1 MGTRGRWSRRRATG
15 CRAHRRRS
23 RTRGQPHGHDG
34 RRPPVGVEAGLRW
47 TVGGRELLQ
56 LRATDGDGARRRPVN
71 IAGARPRAH
80 DASDSTPRART
91 RGVDGARRRPRSAG
105 HRDPCRL
112 CRCRRQAGRV
122 PPRRAARDDAGRRAG
137 RHSQGHRQ
145 GLAATCPPGGHH
157 RAQHRPAALH
167 RRGLVREVQSHGGC
181 AGGRYG
187 PRREQRHRGAD
198 LGARRRRHRRRMARC
213 PAVAD
218 RSTRRGDHVSTT
230 WLNGLE
236 WLAVLRIGLGLWW
249 LESWRHKDKKGWFE
263 RGTGIA
269 WAQSVADKHKWS
281 FVRTGFNKV
290 VAPRPK
296 QMAYVVVFSELLIGL
311 GLVFGLLTPIAAVG
325 GLLLNLLYFV
335 MMIHD
340 WAEQGQNLMMVL
352 IEVVVLGTHAWQR
365 WSLDN
370 YLGLFV

>member
-1 MGTRGRWSRRRATG
+1 M
-15 CRAHRRRS
+15 
-23 RTRGQPHGHDG
+23 
-34 RRPPVGVEAGLRW
+34 
-47 TVGGRELLQ
+47 
-56 LRATDGDGARRRPVN
+56 
-71 IAGARPRAH
+71 
-80 DASDSTPRART
+80 
-91 RGVDGARRRPRSAG
+91 
-105 HRDPCRL
+105 
-112 CRCRRQAGRV
+112 
-122 PPRRAARDDAGRRAG
+122 
-137 RHSQGHRQ
+137 
-145 GLAATCPPGGHH
+145 
-157 RAQHRPAALH
+157 
-167 RRGLVREVQSHGGC
+167 
-181 AGGRYG
+181 
-187 PRREQRHRGAD
+187 
-198 LGARRRRHRRRMARC
+198 
-213 PAVAD
+213 
-218 RSTRRGDHVSTT
+218 TT

-296 QMAYVVVFSELLIGL
+296 AMAYVVVFAELLIGL
-311 GLVFGLLTPIAAVG
+311 GLVFGFLTPIAAAG
-325 GLLLNLLYFV
+325 GLLLNLMYFV

-352 IEVVVLGTHAWQR
+352 IEIVVLGAHAWQR